1 MIKQELKQP
10 EEDEVALPWGWIGA
24 IIAVAYI
31 AAVWI
36 AYIVNEKVYSLIVDM
51 DPTKFNVTQT
61 PPNDLSAFIDGSLI
75 FFAVLLATVLF
86 IYIYN
91 KIFD

>member
-1 MIKQELKQP
+1 MIKQDTKQP
-10 EEDEVALPWGWIGA
+10 EEDEVAVPWGWISA
-24 IIAVAYI
+24 IIAVVYI

-51 DPTKFNVTQT
+51 NPAKFNVTPT
-61 PPNDLSAFIDGSLI
+61 PPNALSAFIDGSLI
-75 FFAVLLATVLF
+75 FFVVLLATILF